1 MAAHGSSVEAFRS
14 LASFGADANPITT
27 GTAMTPVQKIK
38 HMILVRL
45 AQFQKQPTPD
55 VTAENVD
62 ELYDEAEEN
71 DDGDFQDAKEEVRV
85 SGEETGLRC
94 EYSRHYE
101 SDAVAAKAPDGSWV
115 GCTASRWRW
124 TGWTTLIA
132 SS

>member
-1 MAAHGSSVEAFRS
+1 
-14 LASFGADANPITT
+14 
-27 GTAMTPVQKIK
+27 MTPVQKIK

-45 AQFQKQPTPD
+45 AQFQKQPAPD

-71 DDGDFQDAKEEVRV
+71 DDGNFQDAKEEVRG

-115 GCTASRWRW
+115 GW
-124 TGWTTLIA
+124 TYFYGGGKHGEPMEMDWMDDAYSVTVTEEQKMVTVRTFA
-132 SS
+132 NA